1 MAFRSKLA
9 LTGCWFLLLHVAVR
23 RPAGEMAMS
32 LQASEKYS
40 GAATAIATKAVRRVK
55 ERIVMVDS
63 EESYREEIEMEV
75 EVNFQLPGGRHLII
89 YFEWVC

>member
-1 MAFRSKLA
+1 
-9 LTGCWFLLLHVAVR
+9 
-23 RPAGEMAMS
+23 
-32 LQASEKYS
+32 
-40 GAATAIATKAVRRVK
+40 
-55 ERIVMVDS
+55 VMVDS